1 MEFVEKAVSAAQLHD
16 NAALWD
22 FSKMEISDATF
33 DHLVRCTQ
41 GLPLPDSIDLSY
53 NRLTERCFKSLM
65 KLLGANERCTVKL
78 TGNRFSAVAD
88 EFMQLLYQQ
97 MKAAYDCVRTALG
110 DAWVPAE
117 NDADPLNFWHALP
130 HVRDT
135 HNGGME
141 AMVEHDGMFV
151 SRESETIVWHLFHQ
165 RMGAREVQSLPT
177 ILAKVR
183 DWLTAWEERLGNE
196 GSWTRTLWGRS
207 EVRLP
212 KVLEGASA
220 YRFVF
225 YLSFIAFNE
234 WEDERDVRSSIANS
248 GLDVRLLPMQVAL
261 RPCAAVHVVLESDQ
275 DQRQAASVG
284 TAHEASEASSGSL
297 EFSARRDSH
306 HGKMWSEEEL
316 RVAASTGVLRARPW
330 WIPPCVWTWQ
340 SDSVTKDRFVVG
352 PAFPFLPAV
361 GDEIE
366 RIAQSPLS
374 AAAASGNGHAFDSMM
389 EAVDPRRLHA
399 ADALPSILEF
409 ATRPDTDRFLRLWL
423 MVGAEAFSDEQLRSI
438 DSSTRFGDGSTIMLM
453 NKARVTANG
462 MERAI
467 IRSFVTAELARRQ
480 DIRDSDKSCR

>member
-33 DHLVRCTQ
+33 DHLVRCSQ

-97 MKAAYDCVRTALG
+97 LVFGEVWPWQVRRRGSALAKTFEKAAYDCVRTALG

-130 HVRDT
+130 HVRDA

-165 RMGAREVQSLPT
+165 RMGAREVQCLPT

-183 DWLTAWEERLGNE
+183 DWLTAWEERLDNE

-225 YLSFIAFNE
+225 YISFIAFNE

-248 GLDVRLLPMQVAL
+248 GLDVRLLPMEVAL
-261 RPCAAVHVVLESDQ
+261 RPWAVWFV
-275 DQRQAASVG
+275 RNAASLFQF
-284 TAHEASEASSGSL
+284 TSQHFE
-297 EFSARRDSH
+297 
-306 HGKMWSEEEL
+306 MWSEQEL

-340 SDSVTKDRFVVG
+340 SDSITIDRFVVG
-352 PAFPFLPAV
+352 PGFPFLPAV

-366 RIAQSPLS
+366 RLAQSPLS

-399 ADALPSILEF
+399 SDALPSILEF

-438 DSSTRFGDGSTIMLM
+438 DSFTRFGDGSTIMSM
-453 NKARVTANG
+453 NKARATANG

-480 DIRDSDKSCR
+480 DIRDSDTSCR